1 MGSDDDVEHWERPS
15 KMQTATQDLDTDT
28 EEDAQ
33 IRTTNAYPGSTNDI
47 GSIHQR
53 HWFLQLDPQSSGFV
67 LKNRGDGRGNW
78 TAGFEP
84 FIVRG
89 RDHERSVVTGR
100 LAREVESD
108 EGVEGFGGRRGWTSI
123 DY

>member
-1 MGSDDDVEHWERPS
+1 
-15 KMQTATQDLDTDT
+15 MQTAAQDPDTDT

-53 HWFLQLDPQSSGFV
+53 HWFLQLDPQSSSFV
-67 LKNRGDGRGNW
+67 LKNRGDGRGDW
-78 TAGFEP
+78 ITGSEP
-84 FIVRG
+84 FIVCD

-108 EGVEGFGGRRGWTSI
+108 EGFGGRRGWTSI
-123 DY
+123 NY

>member
-1 MGSDDDVEHWERPS
+1 MGLDDDAELSERPNQ
-15 KMQTATQDLDTDT
+15 MQIAAQDLDTDT

-33 IRTTNAYPGSTNDI
+33 VRTTNAYPGSTNDI

-67 LKNRGDGRGNW
+67 LGNRGDERENW
-78 TAGFEP
+78 TRGFEP
-84 FIVRG
+84 FIVRS
-89 RDHERSVVTGR
+89 RFHERSVVIVG

-108 EGVEGFGGRRGWTSI
+108 ERRM
-123 DY
+123 DKY